1 MKNSKNFSTRKIAL
15 GTSSALLATLIA
27 VNGTGLA
34 QASETQHH
42 SNNPQTTHQNSQ
54 NTLKKTQNKTAFNEN
69 NYMDKNFDL
78 RKRCFALL
86 SAAEDSDFD
95 YSKQYG
101 SWTGNYGDGRGYTA
115 GLVGFTTGTGD
126 MYKVIKYY
134 NQINPDNPL
143 SEYEDKLKD
152 KKGGDVSGLD
162 GLKDAWKDA
171 YKHDQD
177 NFIKAQNKIIKED
190 YYDPAIKY
198 AKKDGLSQLGSYIYF
213 DAMVKHGPGEDKKA
227 EIKDASF
234 GDIRRYAQE
243 DGVKTPAN
251 GGDEK
256 TYLSKFVEKNIA
268 STNAEKEEEGEDDS
282 VLDRLKFQQEQI
294 DNNNFDLKLP
304 LEPKINGMN
313 SNGEKHVLNQEFI
326 DGLNDQHLDFENA

>member
-1 MKNSKNFSTRKIAL
+1 MNSLNKNAIRKVAI
-15 GTSSALLATLIA
+15 GTGSALLATLITSNVA
-27 VNGTGLA
+27 GATEDY
-34 QASETQHH
+34 SSHSTMTQKNEGKKAIHTQ
-42 SNNPQTTHQNSQ
+42 SKAANND
-54 NTLKKTQNKTAFNEN
+54 N
-69 NYMDKNFDL
+69 NYMDKNPDL
-78 RKRCFALL
+78 RKRIFALL

-152 KKGGDVSGLD
+152 KKGDDVSGLD
-162 GLKDAWKDA
+162 GLKDAWEDA

-213 DAMVKHGPGEDKKA
+213 DTMVKHGPGEDENA
-227 EIKDASF
+227 DIKDASF

-243 DGVKTPAN
+243 NGVKTPAN

-256 TYLSKFVEKNIA
+256 TYLSNFVGKNFD

-313 SNGEKHVLNQEFI
+313 SNGEKHVLNQEVI
-326 DGLNDQHLDFENA
+326 DGLNGQHLDFENA